1 MPKVVFET
9 IEDYYSYFV
18 MILGMSENMFWNADL
33 SFLKTVYLNKCAY
46 DNFVTY
52 IQQEGR

>member
-9 IEDYYSYFV
+9 VEDYYSYFV